1 MERVLRGEWG
11 DKLSRETREQEE
23 TGESVSAAKWKGL
36 RGGELLN
43 QGRKAPSVHNCTPA
57 LGLVEEPGQSF
68 NFQNIPM
75 EEDHLQPPS
84 Y

>member
-1 MERVLRGEWG
+1 MERVPREELD

-23 TGESVSAAKWKGL
+23 TGEGLYAAKWKGL
-36 RGGELLN
+36 RRGEPLN
-43 QGRKAPSVHNCTPA
+43 QRGNAASVHNCTPA
-57 LGLVEEPGQSF
+57 PGLVEEPGQSS

-75 EEDHLQPPS
+75 EEEHLLPLF